1 MIKSTNTITNHFF
14 KNQIHFLKENFNIT
28 DHDLF
33 QKFSIAVERFC
44 YFVLEMD
51 KLIDGEYDLG
61 EQYKNH
67 DNKIYHLISNHQN
80 ALQLLWDV
88 FPADHQFWKDLDETN
103 FRYYEILIKEKWV
116 SKERS
121 VLNIDDFK
129 EYAIAKHCLAYI
141 PIKGLCYLFEAKV
154 ESEKLEEVFTKIFL
168 GMQMNDD
175 IEDFNNDLINSQWT
189 YAHSR
194 VQEIMEENNIQENPN
209 LDKIRE
215 RVLYVSGIGEELI
228 GYCKESFLSAKE
240 LSKEYHLTALENWLN
255 ETLSII
261 CENEKLVLELLQMN
275 SDASHS

>member
-1 MIKSTNTITNHFF
+1 MMESKNTITNHFF
-14 KNQIHFLKENFNIT
+14 KNQIHFLNENFKIT
-28 DHDLF
+28 DDEIF
-33 QKFSIAVERFC
+33 RKFSIAVERFC

-61 EQYKNH
+61 EQYKTN
-67 DNKIYHLISNHQN
+67 DNKIYHLISNHQKS
-80 ALQLLWDV
+80 LQLLWDV
-88 FPADHQFWKDLDETN
+88 FPADHQFWKDLDKTN

-116 SKERS
+116 NKERS

-129 EYAIAKHCLAYI
+129 EYAVAKHCLAYI

-194 VQEIMEENNIQENPN
+194 VQEMMEENNIQENPD
-209 LDKIRE
+209 LDKFRE

-228 GYCKESFLSAKE
+228 AFCKESFLSAKE
-240 LSKEYHLTALENWLN
+240 LSKEYHLTALENWLDQ
-255 ETLSII
+255 TLSIV
-261 CENEKLVLELLQMN
+261 CENEKLVLGLLQMN
-275 SDASHS
+275 SDAPHS